1 MHNFWNKLLI
11 STLSLSLTFNSAVGA
26 APQLG
31 LTKLEDENREKNKV
45 EGITT
50 PLMEYPVGA
59 QYFNNFFENGKMPQT
74 LIDFRSQQYL
84 LRQHTEEIIQRSE
97 QDKSKPLVTVAVM
110 DIGVDLENESLRN
123 KIKFD
128 IKDGK
133 VVGAGFD
140 FMSMTPWGTHQLL
153 DPWIYAIGAESV
165 NQYGQIKTSE
175 SVKSPVK
182 YLLAANDHMVNQVL
196 ARINQNPSLKGTLF
210 SKINSSNINMVGLL
224 RLAQLP
230 VSPEEYAA
238 NEKANGLF
246 NLKTT
251 PKYDIAW
258 TMTPSSGIPDVLES
272 KLEELSTL
280 QGALEF
286 QKIIVDV
293 IKLPENIG
301 LIKKEITNLNKFF
314 QIHHFPAEA
323 TAGEISSY
331 SMMKLSG
338 LLALNKLGTQV
349 ETSLFDYFLLVKKI
363 KIESPEMKWDT
374 LIEQSL
380 IVYESLLKSYY
391 EQNIKSGEYKEI
403 KNSQQSLEELNFLKK
418 FVYEQNAENKLG
430 DIFEMFFNTGKL
442 PWIKGFSSAQRKMVV
457 RGVNPILHPE
467 APLADHGSHVSGTMS
482 AYHENYR
489 IFPIRVSLGMVKGNA
504 LVQQQFVEKNRLAL
518 TEWLQSPV
526 VARSILNTLKNDAKV
541 SKGSLNYNVESEAG
555 RKKFVDFLMSG
566 YFEEYL
572 KMTASQGGIVS
583 QSLHWE
589 IEESAKILEQRKI
602 PFANLSLGGEI
613 EQPEY
618 DRYQDT
624 DSEKIKATLDFVFS
638 EFQKY
643 KIAEA
648 ISTHGK
654 NTLFMMAAGN
664 SKNYADNDSRTDY
677 PAGLSSPWLAKN
689 RKAVEKL
696 PSDGVNNVTI
706 VMSMNEINK
715 LSNFTNL
722 ILSGERVIAIRG
734 EDVHSQ
740 TTSHS
745 QWGVRKTF
753 KRILP
758 EVKFFDYDPEDGR
771 FARFLRDSNIPESV
785 VKTYVKVAKSFV
797 QVSRLILF
805 QKYNDKMDLKDG
817 TSMATPTAVAMAS
830 QIFQKKLERLG
841 KKEGRIITE
850 EEVYG
855 KEGFTPK
862 DIMDVVIKN
871 TQAENYGPNVK
882 IQKLKNAKNQEV
894 STKEAEFTKRLLSI
908 RNSSILCLRYYQSI
922 R

>member
-1 MHNFWNKLLI
+1 MHNFRTKLLVT
-11 STLSLSLTFNSAVGA
+11 SLSLSLSFNSAVGTA
-26 APQLG
+26 APLG
-31 LTKLEDENREKNKV
+31 FEKLGDQNKV
-45 EGITT
+45 KIDGITT

-59 QYFNNFFENGKMPQT
+59 QYFNNFFENGKMPQA

-84 LRQHTEEIIQRSE
+84 LKQHAEEIIQRSE
-97 QDKSKPLVTVAVM
+97 QDKSKPLVTIAVL
-110 DIGVDLENESLRN
+110 DIGVDLENEALRN
-123 KIKFD
+123 KVKFD

-133 VVGAGFD
+133 LEGAGFD

-153 DPWIYAIGAESV
+153 DPWIYAIGAESI
-165 NQYGQIKTSE
+165 NQYGQIKTSDN
-175 SVKSPVK
+175 VKSPVK
-182 YLLAANDHMVNQVL
+182 YLVASNDRIVNQVL
-196 ARINQNPSLKGTLF
+196 EKIKLNPALSSTLF
-210 SKINSSNINMVGLL
+210 SKVNSSNINMIGLL
-224 RLAQLP
+224 RLSQIP
-230 VSPEEYAA
+230 VSPEEYTA
-238 NEKANGLF
+238 NEKANSLS
-246 NLKTT
+246 NLKTN
-251 PKYDIAW
+251 PQLDIAW

-272 KLEELSTL
+272 KLQELSTL
-280 QGALEF
+280 EGSLEF
-286 QKIIVDV
+286 QKIVSDV
-293 IKLPENIG
+293 IKHPENIA
-301 LIKKEITNLNKFF
+301 LIKNELTNLNKFF
-314 QIHHFPAEA
+314 QAHHFPASAA
-323 TAGEISSY
+323 TAQISSY

-349 ETSLFDYFLLVKKI
+349 ETTLFDYFLLVKKI
-363 KIESPEMKWDT
+363 KIQNPELSWDA

-380 IVYESLLKSYY
+380 LVYEALLKSYN
-391 EQNIKSGEYKEI
+391 EQNVKSGEYKEI
-403 KNSQQSLEELNFLKK
+403 KNSQQYLEELNFLKK

-430 DIFEMFFNTGKL
+430 AIFESFMSTGKM
-442 PWIKGFSSAQRKMVV
+442 PWIKGFSSAQRKTII
-457 RGVNPILHPE
+457 RGLNPVLHPE

-504 LVQQQFVEKNRLAL
+504 LVQQQFVDKNTKALA
-518 TEWLQSPV
+518 EWLQTPI
-526 VARSILNTLKNDAKV
+526 VARSVLNTLKNDAKV
-541 SKGSLNYNVESEAG
+541 DKKILNYNVESETG
-555 RKKFVDFLMSG
+555 RKKFVEFLMAG
-566 YFEEYL
+566 YFEDYL
-572 KMTASQGGIVS
+572 KMNASQSGVVS

-589 IEESAKILEQRKI
+589 IEESAKMLAQRKI

-618 DRYQDT
+618 DRYQDR

-638 EFQKY
+638 EFQKF

-654 NTLFMMAAGN
+654 NTLYMMAAGN

-689 RKAVEKL
+689 RKTGEKL
-696 PSDGVNNVTI
+696 PSDGMNNVTI

-722 ILSGERVIAIRG
+722 ILSGEQVIAIRG
-734 EDVHSQ
+734 EDVLSQ

-745 QWGVRKTF
+745 QWGVRKIF
-753 KRILP
+753 RRILP
-758 EVKFFDYDPEDGR
+758 EVRFFDFDPEDGR
-771 FARFLRDSNIPESV
+771 FAKFLRESNLPEAL

-841 KKEGRIITE
+841 KKLGRLVTE

-862 DIMDVVIKN
+862 DIMDIVIKN
-871 TQAENYGPNVK
+871 TRAENYGPNVK
-882 IQKLKNAKNQEV
+882 LQKLKDAKNQEV
-894 STKEAEFTKRLLSI
+894 SKQEETFTKYLTSI
-908 RNSSILCLRYYQSI
+908 RNSSVLCLRYYKSAK
-922 R
+922 

>member
-1 MHNFWNKLLI
+1 MHNFWNKLLVT
-11 STLSLSLTFNSAVGA
+11 TLSFSLIFNSVGGA
-26 APQLG
+26 SPQLG
-31 LTKLEDENREKNKV
+31 ITKLGDENKDKDKV

-50 PLMEYPVGA
+50 PIMEYPVGA
-59 QYFNNFFENGKMPQT
+59 QYFNNFFEDGKMPQT

-84 LRQHTEEIIQRSE
+84 LKQHSEEIIQRSE

-153 DPWIYAIGAESV
+153 DPWIYAIGAESI
-165 NQYGQIKTSE
+165 NQYGQIKTSD

-182 YLLAANDHMVNQVL
+182 YLLAANDRIVNQVL
-196 ARINQNPSLKGTLF
+196 ERIKQSSSLNGTLF
-210 SKINSSNINMVGLL
+210 SKINSSNINMLGLL
-224 RLAQLP
+224 RLAQMP
-230 VSPEEYAA
+230 VSPEEYTA
-238 NEKANGLF
+238 NEKANSLS
-246 NLKTT
+246 NLKTS
-251 PKYDIAW
+251 PQLDIAW

-272 KLEELSTL
+272 RLQELSSL
-280 QGALEF
+280 QGSVEF
-286 QKIIVDV
+286 QRIVTDV
-293 IKLPENIG
+293 IKLPENIS

-314 QIHHFPAEA
+314 QAHHFPAGA
-323 TAGEISSY
+323 TTADLSSY
-331 SMMKLSG
+331 SMMKMSG

-363 KIESPEMKWDT
+363 KIENPELKWDA

-380 IVYESLLKSYY
+380 LVYESLLKSYY
-391 EQNIKSGEYKEI
+391 EQNVKTGEYKEI
-403 KNSQQSLEELNFLKK
+403 KNSQQYLEELNFLKK
-418 FVYEQNAENKLG
+418 FVYEQNKENKLG
-430 DIFEMFFNTGKL
+430 DIFETFFTTGRL
-442 PWIKGFSSAQRKMVV
+442 PWIKGFSSAQRKMIV
-457 RGVNPILHPE
+457 RGINPLLHPE

-504 LVQQQFVEKNRLAL
+504 LVQQQFVERNRVAL
-518 TEWLQSPV
+518 SEWLQSPI
-526 VARSILNTLKNDAKV
+526 VARSVLNTLKNDAKV
-541 SKGSLNYNVESEAG
+541 SKATLNYNVESEGG
-555 RKKFVDFLMSG
+555 RKKFVEFLMSG

-572 KMTASQGGIVS
+572 KMNASQSGIVS

-589 IEESAKILEQRKI
+589 IEESAKMLAQRKI

-618 DRYQDT
+618 DRYQDN

-638 EFQKY
+638 EFQKF

-648 ISTHGK
+648 VSTHGK
-654 NTLFMMAAGN
+654 NTLYMMAAGN

-689 RKAVEKL
+689 RKAGEKL
-696 PSDGVNNVTI
+696 PSDGMSNVTI

-722 ILSGERVIAIRG
+722 ILSGEQVIAIRG
-734 EDVHSQ
+734 EDVLSQ

-753 KRILP
+753 RRILP
-758 EVKFFDYDPEDGR
+758 EVRFFDYDPEDGR
-771 FARFLRDSNIPESV
+771 FAKFLKDSNFPESL
-785 VKTYVKVAKSFV
+785 VKTYVKIAKSFV

-841 KKEGRIITE
+841 KKLGRLVTE

-862 DIMDVVIKN
+862 DIMDIVIKN
-871 TQAENYGPNVK
+871 TKAENYGPNVK
-882 IQKLKNAKNQEV
+882 IKKLKNAKNQEV
-894 STKEAEFTKRLLSI
+894 SKKEVAFTEHLTSI
-908 RNSSILCLRYYQSI
+908 RNSSILCLRYYQGA